1 MTAAGELTCEEL
13 VELITE
19 YLEGAM
25 PPADRDRFEAHLAFC
40 EGCRKYLTQMQRTI
54 ESAGSLS
61 GESIPGPERAKLLEA
76 FRSWRSS

>member
-1 MTAAGELTCEEL
+1 MMAAGELTCEEL

-25 PPADRDRFEAHLAFC
+25 PPDDRARFEAHLAFC
-40 EGCRKYLTQMQRTI
+40 EGCRNYLTQMRVTI
-54 ESAGSLS
+54 ESTGSLS
-61 GESIPGPERAKLLEA
+61 GESIPAPERAKLLEA